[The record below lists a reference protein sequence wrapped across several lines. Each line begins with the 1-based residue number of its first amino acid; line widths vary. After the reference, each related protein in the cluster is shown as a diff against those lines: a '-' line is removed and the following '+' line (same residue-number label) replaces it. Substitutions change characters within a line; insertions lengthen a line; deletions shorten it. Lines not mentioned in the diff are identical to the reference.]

1 MLMLLLIIRG
11 FIQLKLGWHSIYLVG
26 TSLFYYMGEAKR
38 RKDLGLPPREK
49 KINKTEKKAGF
60 ISNLSAKYPFLPFIL
75 GGVLL
80 TVLIVDLVNYYK

>member
-1 MLMLLLIIRG
+1 
-11 FIQLKLGWHSIYLVG
+11 
-26 TSLFYYMGEAKR
+26 MGEAKR

-49 KINKTEKKAGF
+49 KINTNEKKAGL